1 MANFDINKAGFAIA
15 ALFVVVW
22 GVAIGYRKLGN
33 LDTRWTPAAVA
44 IPPAAAEPAGEH

>member
-22 GVAIGYRKLGN
+22 AGALACWKFGR
-33 LDTRWTPAAVA
+33 LDTRWA
-44 IPPAAAEPAGEH
+44 PAGLAQVPVPEPGREG